1 MLFAM
6 LHEWQLAAVAAA
18 AATSSAPAA
27 RAHGSMRPTTGTL
40 PGTISM
46 QSFAAAGAG
55 MSGSLTEDTASMVS
69 GGYLRCKPCR
79 KNFNTENALMNHEA
93 SKKHRE
99 CVVAWDRA
107 NGAPDPNGAA
117 AASASPVS
125 PDAAKATDEAES
137 PSQPRVQVESG
148 PRRDWAKELALAE
161 SEEELYRLYDEKI
174 AASVKLDPVHDC
186 LFCVH
191 ASEDISANI
200 EHMVKV
206 HSFFIPYL
214 DHVVDV
220 EGLLSYLGKKMAGAT
235 TCLQCNGAGR
245 ALHTLEAVR
254 KHMIDKGH
262 CSINMADE
270 GLDEFYAFRA
280 DELNMGS
287 DDEDDASWEDV
298 GDGAV
303 GGDDNDDAEDEET
316 DADTKKSS
324 SALIFRRP
332 DFAPMVGTN
341 PDEEEGHVTAMPHP
355 ELTLPSGKRLGH
367 RFFNRYWRQTLP
379 NDLVPLS
386 EQQQLVRAGLGDVS
400 EGIHGRAL
408 LKSTKLQSM
417 YKSMQLTAA
426 TPQQQALA
434 VAMCQRQLREEERQE
449 KHQRRRMER
458 MTTKTG
464 IKNNNQAH
472 YRDQIGFST

>member
-1 MLFAM
+1 MP
-6 LHEWQLAAVAAA
+6 AAETVPAAPPSESGTEISTHIETASQFSELGSVPADGTAAPKVAASYTCLA
-18 AATSSAPAA
+18 CRVAFYTALDQRS
-27 RAHGSMRPTTGTL
+27 HMRTDWHRYNLLRKGVEL
-40 PGTISM
+40 PPVTAEM
-46 QSFAAAGAG
+46 FAEKSFAAAGAG

-99 CVVAWDRA
+99 CV
-107 NGAPDPNGAA
+107 
-117 AASASPVS
+117 
-125 PDAAKATDEAES
+125 ATDEAES

-262 CSINMADE
+262 CSI
-270 GLDEFYAFRA
+270 
-280 DELNMGS
+280 
-287 DDEDDASWEDV
+287 
-298 GDGAV
+298 
-303 GGDDNDDAEDEET
+303 
-316 DADTKKSS
+316 
-324 SALIFRRP
+324 
-332 DFAPMVGTN
+332 
-341 PDEEEGHVTAMPHP
+341 
-355 ELTLPSGKRLGH
+355 
-367 RFFNRYWRQTLP
+367 
-379 NDLVPLS
+379 
-386 EQQQLVRAGLGDVS
+386 
-400 EGIHGRAL
+400 
-408 LKSTKLQSM
+408 
-417 YKSMQLTAA
+417 
-426 TPQQQALA
+426 
-434 VAMCQRQLREEERQE
+434 
-449 KHQRRRMER
+449 
-458 MTTKTG
+458 
-464 IKNNNQAH
+464 
-472 YRDQIGFST
+472 